1 MSTHDY
7 SQRFLFEDHDIR
19 GEFVRVESS
28 YQQSLENSDYPLV
41 IQKLL
46 GEMICASILLSSII
60 KYEGHVAIHAQGHG
74 PASLLIAECNE
85 KNGIRATAHIN
96 EEAQHLPLTA
106 TLQEILQNGQLA
118 ITIQA
123 EKGKPYQG
131 IVPLSGDTLAHC
143 LETYFLQ
150 SEQLPT
156 RIYLAANS
164 VSAGGLLL
172 QQLPSRDSLQE
183 TSKEPNW
190 EHLSLLLD
198 TLTPVELTSLSSET
212 LIHRLFSEENI
223 RVFNKQHC
231 RFHCRC
237 SREKTLFAIA
247 TMEHDEL
254 EEILAE
260 KDSILVDCQFCNT
273 RYEFQR
279 SDLHELNNEHSEA
292 SLSLH

>member
-28 YQQSLENSDYPLV
+28 YQQSLEKSDYPLI

-46 GEMICASILLSSII
+46 GEMICASILLSSIL

-96 EEAQHLPLTA
+96 EDAQHLPLTA
-106 TLQEILQNGQLA
+106 TLQDILQNGQLA
-118 ITIQA
+118 ITIQPV
-123 EKGKPYQG
+123 KGKQYQG
-131 IVPLSGDTLAHC
+131 IVSLTGDTLAHC
-143 LETYFLQ
+143 LEDYFLQ

-164 VSAGGLLL
+164 ISGGGLLL
-172 QQLPSRDSLQE
+172 QQLPNSEPLQE
-183 TSKEPNW
+183 TDRKASW
-190 EHLSLLLD
+190 EHLTTLSG
-198 TLTPVELTSLSSET
+198 TLTTQELTTLSSET
-212 LIHRLFSEENI
+212 LLHRLFSEENI
-223 RVFNKQHC
+223 RMFSKQDC
-231 RFHCRC
+231 SFHCRC

-247 TMEHDEL
+247 TMEYREL

-279 SDLHELNNEHSEA
+279 SDLQELKSECPEA